1 MNLFECGSGNNRTG
15 WCDPE
20 YDRLVEEAAGILDRS
35 QRAGLYNSA
44 QRILTETGVAI
55 VPYLNS
61 VQQNMI
67 KPYVKGLEPDRLN
80 FLHFSKVR
88 FVDFSTSGDL

>member
-1 MNLFECGSGNNRTG
+1 MEK
-15 WCDPE
+15 
-20 YDRLVEEAAGILDRS
+20 AAGILDRK
-35 QRAGLYNSA
+35 QRTGLYNSA
-44 QRILTETGVAI
+44 QRILAETGVPI

-80 FLHFSKVR
+80 FLYFSKVSFADPSAPGER
-88 FVDFSTSGDL
+88 